1 MNILIGTL
9 LLVGLAAW
17 LWRQLPDADA
27 RARATE
33 EVKRLA
39 SFILPRIT
47 VALIGA
53 AFFAELLPEERVRE
67 LFGSGA
73 GISGL
78 LLAAALGPLTPGGP
92 FVCFAVAAAG
102 LQVGASNAAV
112 LAYVTAWSLFSAT
125 KVLAYEAPLM
135 GRSFTLRRLALS
147 LPIPFIAAL
156 GAVLLD

>member
-1 MNILIGTL
+1 MNIVIGTV

-39 SFILPRIT
+39 GFILPRIT

-53 AFFAELLPEERVRE
+53 ALFAELLPAERVRE

-73 GISGL
+73 GITGL

-112 LAYVTAWSLFSAT
+112 LAYVTGWSLFSMT

-135 GRSFTLRRLALS
+135 GRSFTLRRVVLS
-147 LPIPFIAAL
+147 LPIPFLVAV
-156 GAVLLD
+156 GAVFLK